1 FERVRVL
8 LRDELGVDPGPGL
21 RELHQRILIA
31 DPGLLAPTHLI
42 DHTPTQQV
50 PADEPDSA
58 DDGSMG
64 AARAEVAGESS
75 PVGVSVTRAPAQLP
89 IDLPVFVGRQE
100 EFKSLLGSLVD
111 GRGGGG
117 APSGVVGVICG
128 MGGMGK
134 TTLAVHWAHRV
145 ADRFPDGQVFLNLRG
160 FDVNGAAMD
169 PIDAIREIL
178 DAFDVAPQESSMNVA
193 SLSALYRTV
202 LAERKLLI
210 VLDNARDSEQVIPL
224 LPGGPNSLVLV
235 TSRSR
240 LSGLVAA
247 TGAHTVVLDALSTVE
262 AEEFLRCRLGA
273 ERVGVEPEAVRDI
286 VTLSGGLPL
295 ALAVVAAHAAGRPGF
310 MLSTVADELS
320 ASRDSL
326 DAFADGDGLTDLR
339 AVFSWSYRALSAPAA
354 RLFRLL
360 ALCPGTSTTVL
371 AAASLVGLPLRVTR
385 ALLRELDTASL
396 WVESAPNRYSCHDLL
411 RLYGAEL
418 VQEEDEAQ
426 QRAALHRLLD
436 HYLHTVYRAK
446 VHMSGSRDMFALPE
460 LMKGALPYEPV
471 SFDAAMAW
479 LTLEYPALLMVISW
493 ADAGGFSRHVWQI
506 AWSIRLFQSHAFHMR
521 DLAVVQQL
529 ALDAARRSD
538 DQIGMAYA
546 HSGMAVAE
554 SKSGSNV
561 LAMEHVRKAITLFG
575 NAGDDLAVAFAR
587 RQLAG
592 ELSRQGD
599 YVGSISE
606 SEQALELFRSGGEP
620 VGEALALNGIGET
633 KIEMGEYEEAL
644 SYFQQCLAIS
654 EPNEAVYLSAGTWED
669 VGYAN
674 EQLERY
680 SESVDGYERAVAIY
694 RKTGGYQLPLLLDSL
709 ARAYAAMGRSEEA
722 QAAIDE
728 SNAVKTKF
736 GWTDL
741 PALR

>member
-42 DHTPTQQV
+42 DHTPTHHV

-58 DDGSMG
+58 DDGSTG
-64 AARAEVAGESS
+64 AAADEVAGESS
-75 PVGVSVTRAPAQLP
+75 SAGVSVTRAPAQLP

-100 EFKSLLGSLVD
+100 EFKSLLGSLV
-111 GRGGGG
+111 GGEGG
-117 APSGVVGVICG
+117 ASAGVVGVICG

-145 ADRFPDGQVFLNLRG
+145 ADRFPDGQIFLNLRG
-160 FDVNGAAMD
+160 FDVNGATMD
-169 PIDAIREIL
+169 PMDAIREIL
-178 DAFDVAPQESSMNVA
+178 DAFGVAPQDSSMNVA

-247 TGAHTVVLDALSTVE
+247 TGAHTVVLDALSIVE
-262 AEEFLRCRLGA
+262 AQEFLQCRLGP
-273 ERVGVEPEAVRDI
+273 ERIAAEPEAVRDI

-326 DAFADGDGLTDLR
+326 DAFADVDGLTDLR

-371 AAASLVGLPLRVTR
+371 AAASLMGLPLRVTR
-385 ALLRELDTASL
+385 ALLRELDSASL
-396 WVESAPNRYSCHDLL
+396 WVESAPSRYACHDLL

-418 VQEEDEAQ
+418 VQEQEDEAE

-436 HYLHTVYRAK
+436 HYLHTAYRATQCL
-446 VHMSGSRDMFALPE
+446 SGSRDMFALPE
-460 LMKGALPYEPV
+460 LVDGALPYEPV
-471 SFDAAMAW
+471 SFDTAMAW
-479 LTLEYPALLMVISW
+479 LTLEYPALLMVINW

-506 AWSIRLFQSHAFHMR
+506 AWTVRLFQSHQMHTR
-521 DLAVVQQL
+521 DLGIVQQL

-546 HSGMAVAE
+546 HSGMAVAKAKTE
-554 SKSGSNV
+554 PNA
-561 LAMEHVRKAITLFG
+561 AMEHVRKAIALFG
-575 NAGDDLAVAFAR
+575 NAGDDLAMAFACC
-587 RQLAG
+587 QLAG
-592 ELSRQGD
+592 ELARRED
-599 YVGSISE
+599 HVGSVTE
-606 SEQALELFRSGGEP
+606 SERALALFRSAGEP
-620 VGEALALNGIGET
+620 RGEALALTGIGEA
-633 KIEMGEYEEAL
+633 KIQLEQYEDAL
-644 SYFQQCLAIS
+644 SYFRQCLAIAQPT
-654 EPNEAVYLSAGTWED
+654 ETPYLCAGTWED

-674 EQLERY
+674 ERLERY
-680 SESVDGYERAVAIY
+680 RESVDGYERAVAIY
-694 RKTGGYQLPLLLDSL
+694 RKTGGHMLPLTLDSL
-709 ARAYAAMGRSEEA
+709 ARAYAAIGRSNDA

-728 SNAVKTKF
+728 ANSIKTKF

-741 PALR
+741 PSLRS